1 MVKKVAFTLLLIL
14 GFTHF
19 SRAETPAPDFFKFT
33 EGGAPSAEL
42 LSLMDSRSGS
52 VSVFQSPETVI
63 LAGGQDSRAVVR
75 YQARA
80 GGYVSEN
87 LPDLP
92 VALSGAGAAI
102 SGNGLYVAGG
112 HSGSE
117 ANTALFRLDL
127 SRPDFGWLICSTV
140 PAEIGDR
147 PVLVDLHGV
156 LYVTGFGVSGTETY
170 SYNSVRNEWKPMASA
185 PEDMSGFTGVSC
197 GDAHLLFF
205 NASNPDDRILAYHR
219 ISDVWF
225 EMGRLPQVIFPFGA
239 VSSGTEFTVLS
250 PSAVIGGKALL
261 TPTKYGIYDHLVVAV
276 LLISLVGVGLF
287 FAKKEKSSGDYFRAG
302 KRIPWWA
309 AGLSLFASGA
319 SAISLMAMPGKAY
332 AENWIY
338 FSSCFFVVI
347 IQLPLLFLVYVPI
360 IRRLNCASANEY
372 LEKRFNLP
380 IRMLG
385 SLIYS
390 LNQMLGRM
398 AAILLLP
405 AIALSSIFGLPI
417 EQSILI
423 MGVVSTIYVT
433 LGGLEAVIWTDVL
446 QAVVM
451 LAAVIVCACW
461 AFFSLDMTAASAME
475 ILAGQEK
482 LRLFD
487 FSFDWTAPVFIIC
500 VTNVLS
506 ASLGMIGDQN
516 FLQRVQCT
524 PDPKDARKAVL
535 TQLGVAIPLNAV
547 LFALGTLLF
556 LFYRSQPQTLSP
568 ALKSDGIFP
577 FFAAQHL
584 PPGMAGF
591 VVAALFAAT
600 ISTVS
605 GAVNSVAN
613 LGVEDIYRR
622 FFRKVTDHR
631 CLVVGKVLTL
641 SLGVFGTGA
650 ALLLARTGLLS
661 IWDLALMITGIILAP
676 VSGIFVLGIFT
687 RRANSFGIW
696 VGTVA
701 SILANVYAKLYLNLH
716 SLAFLTVG
724 VFTCIVVGYLASFLA
739 PKSRNQLDGLTVFT
753 LFNFKSHSQENQ

>member
-1 MVKKVAFTLLLIL
+1 VSQGAIL
-14 GFTHF
+14 K
-19 SRAETPAPDFFKFT
+19 E
-33 EGGAPSAEL
+33 EL
-42 LSLMDSRSGS
+42 PELPFPLTDAAATVSGS
-52 VSVFQSPETVI
+52 QV
-63 LAGGQDSRAVVR
+63 
-75 YQARA
+75 
-80 GGYVSEN
+80 
-87 LPDLP
+87 
-92 VALSGAGAAI
+92 
-102 SGNGLYVAGG
+102 YVAGG
-112 HSGSE
+112 RNNSGP
-117 ANTALFRLDL
+117 NTALLRLDL
-127 SRPDFGWLICSTV
+127 SRPNQEWTVCSVV
-140 PAEIGDR
+140 PACVAESSQ
-147 PVLVDLHGV
+147 LTFLHGR
-156 LYVTGFGVSGTETY
+156 LYLTGAGTEGTEAWI
-170 SYNSVRNEWKPMASA
+170 YNPVRDEWKPLSPSPEALRGFSA
-185 PEDMSGFTGVSC
+185 VSC
-197 GDAHLLFF
+197 GDAHLIFF
-205 NASNPDDRILAYHR
+205 NSEGRDARMLAYHIVTDR
-219 ISDVWF
+219 WLDAGS
-225 EMGRLPQVIFPFGA
+225 LPLAAHPPGA
-239 VSSGTEFTVLS
+239 VSSGTSFSVFT
-250 PSAVIGGKALL
+250 ADGVITGRALL
-261 TPTKYGIYDHLVVAV
+261 QPTKYGIYDHLVVAV

-302 KRIPWWA
+302 KRVPWWA

-338 FSSCFFVVI
+338 FSSCFFIVI

-405 AIALSSIFGLPI
+405 AIALSSIFGLPM

-547 LFALGTLLF
+547 LFSLGTLLF

-676 VSGIFVLGIFT
+676 VSGIFVLGVFT

-696 VGTVA
+696 VGTGA

-724 VFTCIVVGYLASFLA
+724 VFTCIIVGYLASFLA
-739 PKSRNQLDGLTVFT
+739 PKPRNELNGLTVFT
-753 LFNFKSHSQENQ
+753 LFNWKNRS